1 MSIAPA
7 EAPTNVLNASHRC
20 DRCGS
25 RAYVVHVLRRSSL
38 LPDGGELL
46 FCNHHARKHAAGIAP
61 YIAQTIDE
69 SEQLTEHI
77 RDTGHIS

>member
-1 MSIAPA
+1 MSTAPT
-7 EAPTNVLNASHRC
+7 EAPTAILNASHRC

-25 RAYVVHVLRRSSL
+25 RAYVAHILRRSPI

-46 FCNHHARKHAAGIAP
+46 FCAHHNRAHAAGIAP

-69 SEQLTEHI
+69 THTLTEHV
-77 RDTGHIS
+77 RDDKHTN